1 MLMALAIT
9 HSATP
14 VEEQVFFDNE
24 EDSAKETSSDV
35 SFLTN
40 EKQESLRGSNRFL
53 AQKPRAR
60 VTCTST
66 LGCVAPRAARGG
78 DCCRKKCVNVE
89 TDRLNCGRC
98 GRKCKYS
105 EICCKG
111 VCVNPRFN
119 KRHCGGCNNKCKKGS
134 SCTYTDIVQELG
146 NEIPEIVVLEVFRE
160 NFSREHVRVP
170 NNEAGARWTPRY
182 D

>member
-1 MLMALAIT
+1 MKCLKVFLALAMLMALAIT

-35 SFLTN
+35 SFLAN

-53 AQKPRAR
+53 AQNPRAT
-60 VTCTST
+60 VTCDKY
-66 LGCVAPRAARGG
+66 PRVCRAKGSPGR

-105 EICCKG
+105 EICCEGK
-111 VCVNPRFN
+111 CVNPRFN
-119 KRHCGGCNNKCKKGS
+119 KGHCGGCNNKCKKGS
-134 SCTYTDIVQELG
+134 SCTYG
-146 NEIPEIVVLEVFRE
+146 MC
-160 NFSREHVRVP
+160 SY
-170 NNEAGARWTPRY
+170 A
-182 D
+182 